1 MPLNRDCLL
10 LAHLMALTVVL
21 AGCSPPA
28 VPQSTPEDTS
38 VKLVKQEEDVPSQD
52 SLKETGPADN
62 TDQPASKVRTPSNS
76 VAPGPAFFRIAH
88 ERLELNPQRLAAAG
102 IHLLESPRLI
112 LLTDRNPDSV
122 RELLDI
128 ANLFYDYLQ
137 RECGPLRPS
146 QSGEEF
152 QAIGCLMVDPERFE
166 TVGLVPDPVVDML
179 HGQQF
184 GYRFWLRDQ
193 KDDYYRHHLLLH
205 EFAHVYMTCDT
216 GLDNIPAGWFMEG
229 AAEVFATHDT
239 TRRSPAFGLLPR
251 QFAGFEGWGRISA
264 IRRNRVDRVAEKLTR
279 QSIPSLHQVQ
289 FPEGPLA
296 RSEDRYAWWWALS
309 WMLANHAEYVDQW
322 KTLCHLRGAD
332 NFHQQTDKLIDQ
344 FGDRLAVDWLLFAE
358 SLSEHFDSS
367 RSIPLHRE
375 VDSASPEQF
384 VLLAGRGWQDTG
396 CSMQAGET
404 ITIECSGECV
414 VEQAT
419 APWVSQPNGITLEY
433 NQGRPL
439 GEVVAV
445 FVNGEEGWISR
456 RIAIGN
462 HHTLTATQ
470 PAQLWLQINDD
481 AGMRSSNSGSYSIAI
496 RHQLPPK
503 KNPE

>member
-10 LAHLMALTVVL
+10 VTHLMALTAIL

-28 VPQSTPEDTS
+28 APQSASEDTS
-38 VKLVKQEEDVPSQD
+38 VKLVKQADDISFHD
-52 SLKETGPADN
+52 SVEETGPAEDR
-62 TDQPASKVRTPSNS
+62 DQPASEVRTSS
-76 VAPGPAFFRIAH
+76 DSTTTRPAFFRIAN
-88 ERLELNPQRLAAAG
+88 ELLELNPQRLAAVG
-102 IHLLESPRLI
+102 IHVLEAPRLI

-122 RELLDI
+122 RELLDL
-128 ANLFYDYLQ
+128 ADLFYDYLQ
-137 RECGPLRPS
+137 RECGPLRAS

-152 QAIGCLMVDPERFE
+152 QAIGCLMVDLERFE
-166 TVGLVPDPVVDML
+166 TAGLVPDSVVDMQ

-193 KDDYYRHHLLLH
+193 KDDYYRRHLLLH

-239 TRRSPAFGLLPR
+239 TSQLPAFGLLPR

-264 IRRNRVDRVAEKLTR
+264 IRRNRVDRVADQLTL
-279 QSIPSLHQVQ
+279 QSIPALHQVQ

-309 WMLANHAEYVDQW
+309 WMLANHPEYVDEW
-322 KTLCHLRGAD
+322 KALCHVRGAD
-332 NFHQQTDKLIDQ
+332 DFHQQTDKLIDQ
-344 FGDRLAVDWLLFAE
+344 LSDRLAVDWLLFAE

-367 RSIPLHRE
+367 RSLPLHRE
-375 VDSASPEQF
+375 IASASPEQF
-384 VLLAGRGWQDTG
+384 ALLAGRGWQDTG
-396 CSMQAGET
+396 CSMQAGDT

-414 VEQAT
+414 VEQST

-445 FVNGEEGWISR
+445 FVNGDEGWISR

-462 HHTLTATQ
+462 QRTLTVTQ
-470 PAQLWLQINDD
+470 PGQLWLQINDD
-481 AGMRSSNSGSYSIAI
+481 AGMRSNNSGSYSVAI
-496 RHQLPPK
+496 RHQLPHTAD
-503 KNPE
+503 PE